1 MRSWAGEKV
10 GKKKKKSEKKRIKR
24 NPVLTMACL
33 ALMAGFIGELLFSA
47 WCREQSRIIDT
58 DIIKQNQITERLSDM
73 QDKLKIEL
81 AVLKSP
87 KRIARIARDRL
98 GLITPTPDQTMV
110 IP

>member
-1 MRSWAGEKV
+1 MNAEV
-10 GKKKKKSEKKRIKR
+10 GKTKNSKKKRIKR
-24 NPVLTMACL
+24 NPVLTRVYL
-33 ALMAGFIGELLFSA
+33 VLMAVFIGELLFSA

-58 DIIKQNQITERLSDM
+58 DIIKQTQIAERLSDM

-87 KRIARIARDRL
+87 ERITKIARDRL
-98 GLITPTPDQTMV
+98 GLIRPTPEQTML

>member
-1 MRSWAGEKV
+1 MASKNAKRRQKN
-10 GKKKKKSEKKRIKR
+10 RIKR
-24 NPVLTMACL
+24 NPILTL
-33 ALMAGFIGELLFSA
+33 SYLVLMAVFIGELLFSA
-47 WCREQSRIIDT
+47 WCREQSRIINA
-58 DIIKQNQITERLSDM
+58 DIIKQTQIAKQLADM

-87 KRIARIARDRL
+87 KRITKIARQRL